1 MTTREAVRRS
11 AIARLTEAGIDTAV
25 LDADLLVAHVIGA
38 RQEDVYAHPEAPLTE
53 WAVREVAALVE
64 RRVRGE
70 PVAYLRG
77 MKEFY
82 GLSMV
87 VDQRVL
93 IPRPE
98 TEVLVQ
104 EAVRWGASREAP
116 LFCDLG
122 TGSGAVAVAI
132 AVELPR
138 AHLIAIDASEEAIA
152 LARENALRHD
162 VLGRIDF
169 RAGDL
174 LAPLDTPVDAVV
186 ANLPYLR
193 TEEVEGA
200 RGNSLAFEP
209 RVSLDGGADG
219 LRVIRRAIEALPPRL
234 APEGAAF
241 FECAPDQAGEV
252 SRLLGSALGARV
264 TVSRDL
270 AGFERVVA
278 AQR

>member
-1 MTTREAVRRS
+1 MTTREVVRRS

-38 RQEDVYAHPEAPLTE
+38 RKEDVYAHPEAPLTE
-53 WAVREVAALVE
+53 WAVQEVAALVE

-82 GLSMV
+82 GLSLV
-87 VDQRVL
+87 VDSRVL

-116 LFCDLG
+116 LLCDLG

-138 AHLIAIDASEEAIA
+138 ARLIAIDASEEAIA
-152 LARENALRHD
+152 LARENAMRHD
-162 VLGRIDF
+162 VLERIDF

-174 LAPLDTPVDAVV
+174 LGPLENPVDAVV

-193 TEEVEGA
+193 SAEVEGA

-209 RVSLDGGADG
+209 RVSLDGGVDG
-219 LRVIRRAIEALPPRL
+219 LGVIRRAIEALPPHL
-234 APEGAAF
+234 APGGAAL

-252 SRLLGSALGARV
+252 ARLLGLALGARV